1 MPIPQALR
9 TSNRYEVFDASNGR
23 ALHPAGLRAKPLKPR
38 QVVRKAA
45 ELTGWSEED
54 QQAVAQK
61 LQLPGPDCP
70 GSMCFRM

>member
-1 MPIPQALR
+1 MKYSMQA
-9 TSNRYEVFDASNGR
+9 TVEPYI
-23 ALHPAGLRAKPLKPR
+23 LRASARSRLKPR

-70 GSMCFRM
+70 GSMCNPSECRARIHSAGL